1 MRPEVHWIDRTG
13 KGLLG
18 LMPRP
23 RGGDWL
29 GDELKALATS
39 GVNVLVSLLT
49 ADEVAELEL
58 QDEERLCGDCGLRFI
73 SFPIPDRGLPFSTA
87 EAGRTID
94 LILEELWAGKAVA
107 VHCRMGIGRSSLIAA
122 CLLKSQGIGVDEA
135 FAMISRARDFSVPDT
150 EEQREWASGF
160 QSRRGEGP
168 A

>member
-1 MRPEVHWIDRTG
+1 MPPQVFWIDRVA

-29 GDELKALATS
+29 DGEIQSLAKA
-39 GVNVLVSLLT
+39 GVNVVVSLLT

-73 SFPIPDRGLPFSTA
+73 SFPIPDRGVPFSTA
-87 EAGRTID
+87 DAGLNMD

-107 VHCRMGIGRSSLIAA
+107 VHCRMGIGRSALVAA

-135 FAMISRARDFSVPDT
+135 FAMISRARGFSVPDT
-150 EEQREWASGF
+150 EEQWEWVEKF
-160 QSRRGEGP
+160 VRLP
-168 A
+168 